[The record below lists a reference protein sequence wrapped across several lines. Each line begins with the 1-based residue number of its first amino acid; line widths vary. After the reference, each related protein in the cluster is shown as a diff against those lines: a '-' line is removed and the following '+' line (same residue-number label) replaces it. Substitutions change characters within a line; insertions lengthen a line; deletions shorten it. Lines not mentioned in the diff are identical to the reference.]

1 MPLDCRYNQWKNSSS
16 VTPRVSREIN
26 GKGLNI
32 HQLLLQ
38 IKDHSSLKFSIWLP
52 KRDFFFVRIML
63 PWTLR
68 IFCYANI
75 LVVVNE
81 IICNK
86 ANCAWLGNSLHYINV
101 FPGSAGV
108 FSYFLL
114 ASKRRSIECVKR
126 KEEREN
132 KKSMLQYFASL
143 FLQQHRTK
151 QFITFVFLLQCST
164 VTPLCCA
171 VFFSI
176 PGNGENCSCAFLKK
190 AFEAI
195 NCLVSFVDVYIIYSH
210 LQ

>member
-1 MPLDCRYNQWKNSSS
+1 MP
-16 VTPRVSREIN
+16 IF
-26 GKGLNI
+26 
-32 HQLLLQ
+32 LLLSMKSSAIKQ
-38 IKDHSSLKFSIWLP
+38 IALDWAIASTISTSSQDQQGFFS
-52 KRDFFFVRIML
+52 
-63 PWTLR
+63 
-68 IFCYANI
+68 C
-75 LVVVNE
+75 
-81 IICNK
+81 
-86 ANCAWLGNSLHYINV
+86 
-101 FPGSAGV
+101 
-108 FSYFLL
+108 FLL

-171 VFFSI
+171 VFFPI

-195 NCLVSFVDVYIIYSH
+195 NCLVSFVDVHIIYSH